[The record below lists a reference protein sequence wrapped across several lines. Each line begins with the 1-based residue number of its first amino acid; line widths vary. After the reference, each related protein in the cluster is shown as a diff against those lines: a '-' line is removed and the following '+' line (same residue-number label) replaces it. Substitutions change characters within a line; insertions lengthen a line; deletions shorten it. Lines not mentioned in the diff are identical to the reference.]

1 MIRSFLLWISIVIS
15 TVGLSTLVF
24 ITFPFD
30 RNGNI
35 IHHYARWWAKIQLLV
50 SDVKVKVSGLEHLDK
65 ENPYI
70 YMSNHQGSYDIF
82 ALLSCLPVQFRWIA
96 KKELFAIP
104 ILGWAM
110 SAANYIS
117 IDRSEMRKA
126 LKSIERAAGKIRGGV
141 SVVIFP
147 EGTRSRDGFIQ
158 PFKRGGFTLALKSGV
173 PIIPITINGSRD
185 VMPRDS
191 MRVRPGEIRV
201 TIDRSVETSPYS
213 LKERNVLM
221 EKIRGILER
230 NLAGNEG

>member
-1 MIRSFLLWISIVIS
+1 MIRWALLWISIAIT

-50 SDVKVKVSGLEHLDK
+50 SGVRVKVRGLEHIGN
-65 ENPYI
+65 EPSYI
-70 YMSNHQGSYDIF
+70 YMPNHQGSYDIF

-110 SAANYIS
+110 RAANYIS
-117 IDRSEMRKA
+117 IDRSGKRKT
-126 LKSIERAAGKIRGGV
+126 LESIKRAASKIREGV

-147 EGTRSRDGFIQ
+147 EGTRSRDGSIQ
-158 PFKRGGFTLALKSGV
+158 PFKRGGFTLAIQSGV

-185 VMPRDS
+185 VMPRGS
-191 MRVRPGEIRV
+191 MRVRPGEIQI
-201 TIDRSVETSPYS
+201 TIDRSIETAPLS
-213 LKERNVLM
+213 LRDRNVLM
-221 EKIRGILER
+221 EKVRQTVER
-230 NLAGNEG
+230 NLV

>member
-1 MIRSFLLWISIVIS
+1 MIRSVLLWISIVIS

-50 SDVKVKVSGLEHLDK
+50 SGVRVKVKGLEHLDR
-65 ENPYI
+65 ETPYI

-96 KKELFAIP
+96 KKELFSIP

-110 SAANYIS
+110 GAANYIS
-117 IDRSEMRKA
+117 IDRSGRRKA
-126 LKSIERAAGKIRGGV
+126 LESIERAASKIKGGV

-147 EGTRSRDGFIQ
+147 EGTRSRDGSIQ

-191 MRVRPGEIRV
+191 MRVQPGEIRV
-201 TIDRSVETSPYS
+201 NIDRAIQTTPFS
-213 LKERNVLM
+213 LRERNVLM
-221 EKIRGILER
+221 EKVRETIEKNLTADRG
-230 NLAGNEG
+230 

>member
-1 MIRSFLLWISIVIS
+1 MVRSVLLWVSIVIS
-15 TVGLSTLVF
+15 TVGLSILAFV
-24 ITFPFD
+24 TFPFD

-35 IHHYARWWAKIQLLV
+35 VHHYARWWAKIQLLV
-50 SDVKVKVSGLEHLDK
+50 SGVRVKVGGLEHLDK
-65 ENPYI
+65 ERPYI

-110 SAANYIS
+110 GAANYIS
-117 IDRSEMRKA
+117 IDRSGRRGA
-126 LKSIERAAGKIRGGV
+126 LESIERAARKIKGGV

-147 EGTRSRDGFIQ
+147 EGTRSRDGSIQ

-185 VMPRDS
+185 VMARDS

-201 TIDRSVETSPYS
+201 SVDRAIQTTPFS
-213 LKERNVLM
+213 LRERNVLM
-221 EKIRGILER
+221 EKVRETIEG
-230 NLAGNEG
+230 NLAADGR

>member
-50 SDVKVKVSGLEHLDK
+50 SGVKVKVSGLEHLDK

-213 LKERNVLM
+213 LRERNVLM

>member
-1 MIRSFLLWISIVIS
+1 MARSVLLWISIVIS
-15 TVGLSTLVF
+15 TAGLSILAF

-35 IHHYARWWAKIQLLV
+35 VHHYARWWAKIQLLV
-50 SDVKVKVSGLEHLDK
+50 SGVRVKVGGLEHLDK
-65 ENPYI
+65 EAPYI

-110 SAANYIS
+110 GAANYIS
-117 IDRSEMRKA
+117 IDRSGRRKA
-126 LKSIERAAGKIRGGV
+126 LESIERAASKIKGGV

-147 EGTRSRDGFIQ
+147 EGTRSRDGSIQ

-185 VMPRDS
+185 VMPKDS

-201 TIDRSVETSPYS
+201 NVERAIQTTPFS
-213 LKERNVLM
+213 LRERDLLM
-221 EKIRGILER
+221 EKVRETMER
-230 NLAGNEG
+230 NLAADGR

>member
-1 MIRSFLLWISIVIS
+1 MVRSVLLWVSIVIS
-15 TVGLSTLVF
+15 TVGLSILAF

-35 IHHYARWWAKIQLLV
+35 VHHYARWWAKIQLLV
-50 SDVKVKVSGLEHLDK
+50 SGVRVKVGGLEHLDK
-65 ENPYI
+65 ETPYI

-110 SAANYIS
+110 GAANYIS
-117 IDRSEMRKA
+117 IDRSGRRRA
-126 LKSIERAAGKIRGGV
+126 LESIERAARKIKGGV

-147 EGTRSRDGFIQ
+147 EGTRSRDGSIQ

-185 VMPRDS
+185 VMARDS

-201 TIDRSVETSPYS
+201 SVDRAIQTTPFS
-213 LKERNVLM
+213 LRERNVLM
-221 EKIRGILER
+221 EKVRETIER
-230 NLAGNEG
+230 NLAADGR

>member
-1 MIRSFLLWISIVIS
+1 MVRSVLLWVSIFIS
-15 TVGLSTLVF
+15 TVGLSILAF

-35 IHHYARWWAKIQLLV
+35 VHHYARWWAKIQLLV
-50 SDVKVKVSGLEHLDK
+50 SGVRVKVGGLEHLDK
-65 ENPYI
+65 ETPYI

-110 SAANYIS
+110 GAANYIS
-117 IDRSEMRKA
+117 IDRSGRRGA
-126 LKSIERAAGKIRGGV
+126 LESIERAARKIKGGV

-147 EGTRSRDGFIQ
+147 EGTRSRDGSIQ

-185 VMPRDS
+185 VMARDS

-201 TIDRSVETSPYS
+201 SIDRAIQTTPFS
-213 LKERNVLM
+213 LRERNVLM
-221 EKIRGILER
+221 EKVRETIEG
-230 NLAGNEG
+230 NLAADGR

>member
-1 MIRSFLLWISIVIS
+1 MIRSILLWISIVIS
-15 TVGLSTLVF
+15 TVGLSTLAF

-35 IHHYARWWAKIQLLV
+35 VHHYARWWAKIQLLV
-50 SDVKVKVSGLEHLDK
+50 SGVRVKVKGLEHIGND
-65 ENPYI
+65 PSYV
-70 YMSNHQGSYDIF
+70 YMSNHQGTYDIF

-96 KKELFAIP
+96 KKELFTIP

-110 SAANYIS
+110 GAANYIS
-117 IDRSEMRKA
+117 IDRSGKREA
-126 LKSIERAAGKIRGGV
+126 LESIERAASKIRGGV

-147 EGTRSRDGFIQ
+147 EGTRSRDGAIQ

-173 PIIPITINGSRD
+173 SIIPITINGSRD

-201 TIDRSVETSPYS
+201 SIDRAIETTRHSPR
-213 LKERNVLM
+213 ERNILM
-221 EKIRGILER
+221 EKVKETLEG
-230 NLAGNEG
+230 NLAADGQ

>member
-1 MIRSFLLWISIVIS
+1 MVRSVLLWISIVIS
-15 TVGLSTLVF
+15 TVGLSILAF

-35 IHHYARWWAKIQLLV
+35 VHHYARWWAKIQLLV
-50 SDVKVKVSGLEHLDK
+50 SGVRVKVGGLEHLDR
-65 ENPYI
+65 ETPYI

-96 KKELFAIP
+96 KRELFAIP

-110 SAANYIS
+110 GAANYIS
-117 IDRSEMRKA
+117 IDRSGRRKA
-126 LKSIERAAGKIRGGV
+126 LEIIERAASKIKGGV

-147 EGTRSRDGFIQ
+147 EGTRSRDGSIQ

-201 TIDRSVETSPYS
+201 NVERAIQTAPFS
-213 LKERNVLM
+213 LRERNVLM
-221 EKIRGILER
+221 EKVRETIER
-230 NLAGNEG
+230 NLAADGR

>member
-1 MIRSFLLWISIVIS
+1 MVRSVMLWISIVIS
-15 TVGLSTLVF
+15 TVGLSILAF

-35 IHHYARWWAKIQLLV
+35 VHHYARWWAKIQLLV
-50 SDVKVKVSGLEHLDK
+50 SGVRVKVGGLEHLDK
-65 ENPYI
+65 ETPYI

-82 ALLSCLPVQFRWIA
+82 ALLSCLPVQFRWIG

-110 SAANYIS
+110 GAANYIS
-117 IDRSEMRKA
+117 IDRSGRRRA
-126 LKSIERAAGKIRGGV
+126 LESIERAVRKIKGGV

-147 EGTRSRDGFIQ
+147 EGTRSRDGSIQ

-201 TIDRSVETSPYS
+201 SVDRAIHTTPFS
-213 LKERNVLM
+213 LRERNVLM
-221 EKIRGILER
+221 EKVRETIER
-230 NLAGNEG
+230 NLAADGR

>member
-50 SDVKVKVSGLEHLDK
+50 SGVKVKVSGLEHLDK

>member
-1 MIRSFLLWISIVIS
+1 MIRWALLWISIAIS
-15 TVGLSTLVF
+15 TVGLSTLTF

-35 IHHYARWWAKIQLLV
+35 IHHYARWWAKVQLLASGV
-50 SDVKVKVSGLEHLDK
+50 RVKVKGLEHLDR
-65 ENPYI
+65 ERPYI
-70 YMSNHQGSYDIF
+70 YMPNHQGSYDIF

-110 SAANYIS
+110 GAANYIS
-117 IDRSEMRKA
+117 IDRSGRRKA
-126 LKSIERAAGKIRGGV
+126 LESIERAASKIKAGV

-147 EGTRSRDGFIQ
+147 EGTRSRDGSIQ

-201 TIDRSVETSPYS
+201 SIDRAIQTTPFS
-213 LKERNVLM
+213 LRERNVLM
-221 EKIRGILER
+221 EKVRETIER
-230 NLAGNEG
+230 NLRADRG

>member
-1 MIRSFLLWISIVIS
+1 MVRSVLLWISIVIS
-15 TVGLSTLVF
+15 TVGLSILAF

-35 IHHYARWWAKIQLLV
+35 VHHYARWWAKIQLLV
-50 SDVKVKVSGLEHLDK
+50 SGVRVKVGGLEHLDK
-65 ENPYI
+65 ERPYI

-110 SAANYIS
+110 GAANYIS
-117 IDRSEMRKA
+117 IDRSGRRRA
-126 LKSIERAAGKIRGGV
+126 LESIERAARKIKGGV

-147 EGTRSRDGFIQ
+147 EGTRSRDGSIQ

-185 VMPRDS
+185 VMARDS

-201 TIDRSVETSPYS
+201 SVDRAIQTTPFS
-213 LKERNVLM
+213 LRERNVLM
-221 EKIRGILER
+221 EKVRETIEG
-230 NLAGNEG
+230 NLAADGR

>member
-1 MIRSFLLWISIVIS
+1 MIRSILLWISIFIS
-15 TVGLSTLVF
+15 TVGLSTLAF

-35 IHHYARWWAKIQLLV
+35 VHYYARWWAKMQLLV
-50 SDVKVKVSGLEHLDK
+50 SGVRVKVWGLEHIGK
-65 ENPYI
+65 EPSYV
-70 YMSNHQGSYDIF
+70 YMANHQGSFDIF

-110 SAANYIS
+110 GAANYIS
-117 IDRSEMRKA
+117 IDRSGKRKA
-126 LKSIERAAGKIRGGV
+126 LESIERAASKIKAGV

-147 EGTRSRDGFIQ
+147 EGTRSRDGSIQ

-173 PIIPITINGSRD
+173 PIIPITINGSGD

-191 MRVRPGEIRV
+191 LRVRPGKIRV
-201 TIDRSVETSPYS
+201 TIDRAIETTRHS
-213 LKERNVLM
+213 LSERNVLM
-221 EKIRGILER
+221 EKVRETLEG
-230 NLAGNEG
+230 NLAEDGE

>member
-1 MIRSFLLWISIVIS
+1 MIRWVLLWISIVIS

-50 SDVKVKVSGLEHLDK
+50 SGVRVKVRGLEHLDR
-65 ENPYI
+65 ETPYI

-96 KKELFAIP
+96 KKELFSIP

-110 SAANYIS
+110 GAANYIS
-117 IDRSEMRKA
+117 IDRSGRRKA
-126 LKSIERAAGKIRGGV
+126 LESIEKAASKIKGGV

-147 EGTRSRDGFIQ
+147 EGTRSRDGSIQ

-191 MRVRPGEIRV
+191 MRVRPGEVRV
-201 TIDRSVETSPYS
+201 SIDRAIQTTPFS
-213 LKERNVLM
+213 LRERNVLM
-221 EKIRGILER
+221 EKVRETIER
-230 NLAGNEG
+230 NLTADRG

>member
-1 MIRSFLLWISIVIS
+1 MVRSVLLWISIVIS
-15 TVGLSTLVF
+15 TVGLSTLAF
-24 ITFPFD
+24 ITLPFD

-35 IHHYARWWAKIQLLV
+35 VHHYARWWAKIQLLV
-50 SDVKVKVSGLEHLDK
+50 SGVRVEVRGVEHLDR
-65 ENPYI
+65 ETPYI

-110 SAANYIS
+110 GAANYIS
-117 IDRSEMRKA
+117 IDRSGRRKA
-126 LKSIERAAGKIRGGV
+126 LESIERAASKIKGGV

-147 EGTRSRDGFIQ
+147 EGTRSRDGSIQ

-201 TIDRSVETSPYS
+201 SIDRAIQTTPFSSR
-213 LKERNVLM
+213 ERNVLM
-221 EKIRGILER
+221 EKVRETIER
-230 NLAGNEG
+230 NLTADRG

>member
-1 MIRSFLLWISIVIS
+1 MIRSVPFWISIVTS
-15 TVGLSTLVF
+15 TIGLGILTF

-50 SDVKVKVSGLEHLDK
+50 SGVRVKVRGLE
-65 ENPYI
+65 YI
-70 YMSNHQGSYDIF
+70 GNEPSYVYMSNHQGNYDIF
-82 ALLSCLPVQFRWIA
+82 TLLSCLPVQFRWIA

-110 SAANYIS
+110 GAANYIS
-117 IDRSEMRKA
+117 IDRSDKRKA
-126 LKSIERAAGKIRGGV
+126 LESIEKAANKIKEGV
-141 SVVIFP
+141 SVIIFP
-147 EGTRSRDGFIQ
+147 EGTRSRDGSIQ
-158 PFKRGGFTLALKSGV
+158 PFKRGGFTLAIKSGV

-201 TIDRSVETSPYS
+201 SIDKAIQTTSFT
-213 LKERNVLM
+213 LRERNLLM
-221 EKIRGILER
+221 EKVRGTLDK
-230 NLAGNEG
+230 NFVADWG